1 MNGGNGAEEKRR
13 VRVGSVAD
21 WRGERVGP
29 FELTL
34 RARGIEPDPAGSGVE
49 VASAIM
55 VESIERVDGTG
66 GAVAV
71 PAFVNGHAHLDLS
84 GLGPRGFDRAG
95 GFTGWLDMVRT
106 ERPAGE
112 ASIREAVRT
121 GVALSRAGGV
131 AAGGDIAGVAD
142 GRPTLEPW
150 RTMREFGLAGVSFV
164 EFFGFGAAEASGQR
178 KIRDVLG
185 DIDAVNEGPGWLASI
200 GMGPHAPYSASMSSY
215 RLAVELAAR
224 LGRGTRLSTHLGET
238 AIERE
243 LIAEATGPHRGFLES
258 LGLWNRAAEAELGRG
273 AGPVSH
279 TEPVLSEAAGRWV
292 VAHMNDARDEDI
304 AALARTGTS
313 VAYCPRASAYFG
325 NEPAGGHRYR
335 EMAASGVNVC
345 LGTDSIINLD
355 TPERVSPIDDAR
367 LLHGRDG
374 ADPVELLRMLT
385 VRGAAALGLDEGLF
399 TFETGRSIAGLVL
412 LEGEG
417 RGLAGAM
424 GGASEPEVVLL
435 RGAAPSEE
443 RF

>member
-1 MNGGNGAEEKRR
+1 M
-13 VRVGSVAD
+13 
-21 WRGERVGP
+21 
-29 FELTL
+29 
-34 RARGIEPDPAGSGVE
+34 
-49 VASAIM
+49 
-55 VESIERVDGTG
+55 
-66 GAVAV
+66 
-71 PAFVNGHAHLDLS
+71 
-84 GLGPRGFDRAG
+84 
-95 GFTGWLDMVRT
+95 
-106 ERPAGE
+106 
-112 ASIREAVRT
+112 
-121 GVALSRAGGV
+121 
-131 AAGGDIAGVAD
+131 
-142 GRPTLEPW
+142 
-150 RTMREFGLAGVSFV
+150 
-164 EFFGFGAAEASGQR
+164 
-178 KIRDVLG
+178 
-185 DIDAVNEGPGWLASI
+185 
-200 GMGPHAPYSASMSSY
+200 
-215 RLAVELAAR
+215 
-224 LGRGTRLSTHLGET
+224 STHLGET

-292 VAHMNDARDEDI
+292 VAHMNDARDEDT

-399 TFETGRSIAGLVL
+399 TFEAGRSIAGLVL